1 MFILKLNK
9 MTISKSL
16 FAVLLTLMSITY
28 TQAQTK
34 VIAHRGAWKTQ
45 NLPQNS
51 IASLNHAIELG
62 CYGAEFD
69 VHLTKDDILVVNHDK
84 DFYGIDIETS
94 TYKDLLAIKHPNGES
109 IPTLEEYLNEGGK
122 QNKTRLVLELKTS
135 SISKERTLKAV
146 DMCVKMV
153 KKLNAKD
160 LVDYIFFDYDAGK
173 LVRKLNPQAEVA
185 YLNGDVSPAQA
196 KKDGYTGIDYHF
208 NVYKKN
214 PDWIKEAHTN
224 GLSVNAWTVNTEEEM
239 LNLIKQNVEFIT
251 TDEPE
256 LLLNLLNKP

>member
-1 MFILKLNK
+1 MNLF
-9 MTISKSL
+9 KSI
-16 FAVLLTLMSITY
+16 TLIIITVMSINY

-62 CYGAEFD
+62 CWGSEFD
-69 VHLTKDDILVVNHDK
+69 VHLTKDNILVINHDR
-84 DFYGIDIETS
+84 DYYGIDIETS
-94 TYKDLLAIKHPNGES
+94 TYKELLAIKHPNGER
-109 IPTLEEYLNEGGK
+109 IPTLEEYLKEGKK

-135 SISKERTLKAV
+135 IISKERTLKATE
-146 DMCVKMV
+146 MCVEMV
-153 KKLNAKD
+153 KKLKMND

-173 LVRKLNPQAEVA
+173 LVHQLNPKADVA
-185 YLNGDVSPAQA
+185 YLNGDVAPAQA
-196 KKDGYTGIDYHF
+196 KKDGFTGIDYNL

-214 PDWIKEAHTN
+214 PSWIKEAHAA
-224 GLSVNAWTVNTEEEM
+224 GLTVNVWTVNAEDDM
-239 LNLIKQNVEFIT
+239 LNFIEQNVEFIT

-256 LLLNLLNKP
+256 KLLNLLNTR

>member
-1 MFILKLNK
+1 MNLF
-9 MTISKSL
+9 KSI
-16 FAVLLTLMSITY
+16 TLIIITVMSINY

-62 CYGAEFD
+62 CWGSEFD
-69 VHLTKDDILVVNHDK
+69 VHLTKDNILVINHDR
-84 DFYGIDIETS
+84 DYYGIDIETS
-94 TYKDLLAIKHPNGES
+94 TYKELLAIKHPNGER
-109 IPTLEEYLNEGGK
+109 IPTLEEYLKAGKK

-135 SISKERTLKAV
+135 AISKERTLKATE
-146 DMCVKMV
+146 MCVKMV
-153 KKLNAKD
+153 KNLKMND

-173 LVRKLNPQAEVA
+173 LVHQLNPKADVA
-185 YLNGDVSPAQA
+185 YLNGDVAPAQA
-196 KKDGYTGIDYHF
+196 KKDGFTGIDYNL

-214 PDWIKEAHTN
+214 PSWIKEAHAA
-224 GLSVNAWTVNTEEEM
+224 GLTVNVWTVNAEDDM
-239 LNLIKQNVEFIT
+239 LNFIEQNVEFIT

-256 LLLNLLNKP
+256 KLLNLLNTR